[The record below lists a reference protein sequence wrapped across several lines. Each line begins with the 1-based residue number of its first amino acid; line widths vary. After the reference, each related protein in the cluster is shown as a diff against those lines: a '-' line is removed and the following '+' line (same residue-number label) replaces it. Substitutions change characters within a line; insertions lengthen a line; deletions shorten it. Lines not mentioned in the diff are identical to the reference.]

1 MKALFKTQDP
11 AHPYAFEFHGTEIT
25 NPIISE
31 DGRFLVSPEYYGFEV
46 ISTGGG
52 CTAHAQ
58 EFLLDGKKILML
70 ITDGDA
76 HHINKNTITATIGI
90 YDEATEDSV
99 ADTWEVNR

>member
-58 EFLLDGKKILML
+58 EFLLDGEKILML
-70 ITDGDA
+70 ITDGNLNHVDKET
-76 HHINKNTITATIGI
+76 INAVIGL
-90 YDEATEDSV
+90 YEPFMEPLHEG
-99 ADTWEVNR
+99 WEVNR